1 MAIRTRIAQ
10 ILLWYNVISM
20 GIWAG
25 GTVYQMVVIVP
36 LWSAAPP
43 ESVRAFF
50 LGTGWLGTIGNFFGP
65 RTMALR
71 MLPILLGVVAGW
83 HLRMH
88 RGWLL
93 VPALCSIAGVAMT
106 LSYIYPINDV
116 LFTQAGGNLG
126 PEAVRGMVRQWI
138 VADRVRFAIMSVGY
152 LCLLRALS
160 IPFPN
165 EARSTPP
172 LA

>member
-1 MAIRTRIAQ
+1 MTTRTRIAQ

-25 GTVYQMVVIVP
+25 GTVYQMLVIVP
-36 LWSAAPP
+36 LWSASPP

-65 RTMALR
+65 QTMALR
-71 MLPILLGVVAGW
+71 VLPILLGLIAGW
-83 HLRMH
+83 HLRTH

-93 VPALCSIAGVAMT
+93 VPVLCSIAGLTMT
-106 LSYIYPINDV
+106 LFYIYPINDV
-116 LFTQAGGNLG
+116 LFTQAGANLA
-126 PEAVRGMVRQWI
+126 PDAVRTTVRQWI
-138 VADRVRFAIMSVGY
+138 LADRVRFAIMSVGY

-165 EARSTPP
+165 DARSTLP